1 MTSRP
6 DDVDP
11 ADLAD
16 QQRSVLPGEDDA
28 APPTPPAAGL
38 DEADEADALEQGAE
52 VGIDEEY

>member
-16 QQRSVLPGEDDA
+16 QQRAVLPGEDDA
-28 APPTPPAAGL
+28 APPTPAAASL